1 MTMLS
6 YDFMQRALI
15 AAIVVGLTAPL
26 IGVFLVQRRLA
37 LLGDGMG
44 HVALTGV
51 GLAFLVGTAPLPTAL
66 VVATAGAIL
75 LEVIRLRSRTAGD
88 VALALVFYGGIA
100 GGVLLTS
107 LSGSRGSSA
116 LNQYLFGSLSTIS
129 MGDLIAL
136 LVAAAIVLVI
146 LGLLGRQLFVLSLD
160 PDLAHVQG
168 LNTTRLSMLLTVLAS
183 ITVVLGMRTVGL
195 LLISAIMIVPIA
207 AAQQLT
213 GSFRSTAIA
222 GIAIGIASCALGLG
236 ASFSADVP
244 PGPTIV
250 LLALA
255 CFAACALAGRLIPRR
270 GRREPAQAGD
280 ANRPMERGVE

>member
-1 MTMLS
+1 MLG
-6 YDFMQRALI
+6 YDFMQRALV
-15 AAIVVGLTAPL
+15 AALVVGLIAPM

-51 GLAFLVGTAPLPTAL
+51 GLAFLVGWAPVPTAL
-66 VVATAGAIL
+66 LVAALGAVV
-75 LEVIRLRSRTAGD
+75 LEVIRLRSRSAGD
-88 VALALVFYGGIA
+88 VALALVFYAGIA

-107 LSGSRGSSA
+107 LSANRGSSA

-129 MGDLIAL
+129 MADLIGL
-136 LVAAAIVLVI
+136 LVAAAIVLAI
-146 LGLLGRQLFVLSLD
+146 LALTARQLFVLSLD

-168 LNTTRLSMLLTVLAS
+168 INTTRLGMLLTVLAS
-183 ITVVLGMRTVGL
+183 VTVVIGMRTVGL

-213 GSFRSTAIA
+213 GSFRATAIT
-222 GIAIGIASCALGLG
+222 GITIGVLACVIGLST
-236 ASFSADVP
+236 SFAVDVP

-255 CFAACALAGRLIPRR
+255 GFAACAVW
-270 GRREPAQAGD
+270 AQA
-280 ANRPMERGVE
+280 AVLRNRRRTR

>member
-1 MTMLS
+1 MSILA

-15 AAIVVGLTAPL
+15 AAVVVGIMAPL

-51 GLAFLVGTAPLPTAL
+51 GLAFLVGSAPVPTAL
-66 VVATAGAIL
+66 AVAVLGAIA
-75 LEVIRLRSRTAGD
+75 LEFIRLRSRSAGD

-107 LSGSRGSSA
+107 LSGNRGSSA

-129 MGDLIAL
+129 MADLIGL
-136 LVAAAIVLVI
+136 LAAAVVVLVV
-146 LGLLGRQLFVLSLD
+146 LAFTARQLFVLSLD
-160 PDLAHVQG
+160 SDLAHVQG
-168 LNTTRLSMLLTVLAS
+168 IRTTAMSMLLTVLAS
-183 ITVVLGMRTVGL
+183 ITVVIGMRTVGL

-207 AAQQLT
+207 AAQQFT
-213 GSFRSTAIA
+213 GSFKATAIV
-222 GIAIGIASCALGLG
+222 GVVIGLVACVVGLG
-236 ASFSADVP
+236 VSFAVDVP

-250 LLALA
+250 LLALGS
-255 CFAACALAGRLIPRR
+255 FAVCALLALLARR
-270 GRREPAQAGD
+270 RRIA
-280 ANRPMERGVE
+280 